1 MDHAEQVSKSPVGGA
16 VRRRAALAAVLWAAL
31 LAVEA
36 AGQPAGLFTPVGT
49 MPDSA
54 ALRVSPTPPDPLT
67 LRRRLV
73 TIDFAQLASSDV
85 AVAARAAGV
94 SAEAPRSVGPA
105 YGELLRLNL
114 FDDTVFT
121 GVVERIEPTFSGGYA
136 VSGRLV
142 GVEWGTLTLVVNGDV
157 VAGTIRTL
165 ETTYRIRPAGNG
177 LHTVSEVESVAAAA
191 SGRAGSRRTGRPAA
205 AGAAMILDGAGT
217 APARADASARRTELD
232 AVQTGQAQR
241 VAWGSTRPL
250 PGPRCVTR

>member
-1 MDHAEQVSKSPVGGA
+1 MDHTEQVSKSPAGGFA
-16 VRRRAALAAVLWAAL
+16 RPRWAALAAVLWAAL

-36 AGQPAGLFTPVGT
+36 AGQPGGLFLEAAAVPDATGRVFPEA
-49 MPDSA
+49 PDSM
-54 ALRVSPTPPDPLT
+54 ALRS
-67 LRRRLV
+67 RLV
-73 TIDFAQLASSDV
+73 RIDFAQLASPDV

-94 SAEAPRSVGPA
+94 SAEAPRSGRPS

-114 FDDTVFT
+114 FDDTAFT

-177 LHTVSEVESVAAAA
+177 LHIVSEVDLSRLPPLGEPILVEPE
-191 SGRAGSRRTGRPAA
+191 GRRP
-205 AGAAMILDGAGT
+205 
-217 APARADASARRTELD
+217 P
-232 AVQTGQAQR
+232 VQR
-241 VAWGSTRPL
+241 
-250 PGPRCVTR
+250 